1 MPTLL
6 LLALWMHSSDS
17 ALHNVFPRLCC
28 MLVRMYGIIL
38 WQAWETSGSMVLRK
52 CWCTHWRHY
61 ICTAERHYRLHITA
75 RLDGQQPSSETE

>member
-1 MPTLL
+1 MVEYLGMPTLL

-17 ALHNVFPRLCC
+17 ALHNVPSRLYC

-52 CWCTHWRHY
+52 CWRTT
-61 ICTAERHYRLHITA
+61 IN
-75 RLDGQQPSSETE
+75 S

>member
-17 ALHNVFPRLCC
+17 ALHNMPPRLYC

-38 WQAWETSGSMVLRK
+38 WQAWETSGSMGLSAGAPLS
-52 CWCTHWRHY
+52 TLNN
-61 ICTAERHYRLHITA
+61 ICTA
-75 RLDGQQPSSETE
+75 